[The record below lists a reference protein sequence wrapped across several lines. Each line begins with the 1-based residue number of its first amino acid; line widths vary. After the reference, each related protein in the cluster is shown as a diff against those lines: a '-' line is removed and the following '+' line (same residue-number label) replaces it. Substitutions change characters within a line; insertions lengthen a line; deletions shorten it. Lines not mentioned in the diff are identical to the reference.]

1 MKPILK
7 SVGHTCL
14 LVCAGLLFACS
25 SPSKQTDA
33 VAIPSYIRNPYER
46 LDYLVE
52 HYWDKTDLR
61 DSIWLQDTLALKTRF
76 SDYFSLLSSYPHI
89 KRKMLLKPLE
99 HLDGVLLERVM
110 GYYRDYYLSEPTSSV
125 NEMSYVYLLDWARKS
140 PKVKMELQR
149 DANAE
154 ILRLIKNQVG
164 YKVQNIIYQ
173 TKDYECRLSDGGK
186 TAYRLLVLSSSGQ
199 DNYLRELSNDAN
211 YAAWVK
217 SKLLRV
223 TYLHLGQSAPDLEGL
238 RQDSITAKWIEQGI
252 DSRDSIMRYQ
262 VYKLKPNPEIYLLD
276 REMKI
281 ILKHPTL
288 SEVKRYL
295 QEHGKEVQRS

>member
-1 MKPILK
+1 M
-7 SVGHTCL
+7 
-14 LVCAGLLFACS
+14 
-25 SPSKQTDA
+25 
-33 VAIPSYIRNPYER
+33 
-46 LDYLVE
+46 
-52 HYWDKTDLR
+52 
-61 DSIWLQDTLALKTRF
+61 
-76 SDYFSLLSSYPHI
+76 
-89 KRKMLLKPLE
+89 
-99 HLDGVLLERVM
+99 
-110 GYYRDYYLSEPTSSV
+110 
-125 NEMSYVYLLDWARKS
+125 
-140 PKVKMELQR
+140 
-149 DANAE
+149 
-154 ILRLIKNQVG
+154 
-164 YKVQNIIYQ
+164 
-173 TKDYECRLSDGGK
+173 
-186 TAYRLLVLSSSGQ
+186 LLVLNSSAQ

-223 TYLHLGQSAPDLEGL
+223 TYLHLGQSAPDLETL

-295 QEHGKEVQRS
+295 QEHGKEIQRS

>member
-25 SPSKQTDA
+25 APSNQIDGVT
-33 VAIPSYIRNPYER
+33 IPSYIRNPYER

-76 SDYFSLLSSYPHI
+76 NDYFSLLSSYPHI

-164 YKVQNIIYQ
+164 YKAQNIIYQ

-238 RQDSITAKWIEQGI
+238 RLDSITAKWIEQGI

-295 QEHGKEVQRS
+295 QEHGKEIQRS

>member
-1 MKPILK
+1 M
-7 SVGHTCL
+7 
-14 LVCAGLLFACS
+14 
-25 SPSKQTDA
+25 
-33 VAIPSYIRNPYER
+33 
-46 LDYLVE
+46 
-52 HYWDKTDLR
+52 
-61 DSIWLQDTLALKTRF
+61 
-76 SDYFSLLSSYPHI
+76 
-89 KRKMLLKPLE
+89 
-99 HLDGVLLERVM
+99 
-110 GYYRDYYLSEPTSSV
+110 
-125 NEMSYVYLLDWARKS
+125 
-140 PKVKMELQR
+140 
-149 DANAE
+149 
-154 ILRLIKNQVG
+154 
-164 YKVQNIIYQ
+164 
-173 TKDYECRLSDGGK
+173 SDGNK
-186 TAYRLLVLSSSGQ
+186 TQYRLLVLNSSAQ

-211 YAAWVK
+211 YTAWVK

-223 TYLHLGQSAPDLEGL
+223 TYLHLGQSAPDLEAL